1 MLCKRILTLYCKE
14 WELLNGFEKENDMV
28 GFTFQINKSGCDE
41 EKGFDMQKGCKQGDH
56 LEGVCCSQVRDE
68 KILNLSSCNKNIK

>member
-14 WELLNGFEKENDMV
+14 WELLNDFEKENDMV

-41 EKGFDMQKGCKQGDH
+41 EKGFDMEKGCKQGDH
-56 LEGVCCSQVRDE
+56 
-68 KILNLSSCNKNIK
+68 